1 MNSKLEDGLG
11 KLAMLLVFGYL
22 AYKQTMAI
30 VDIFLQR
37 ATIPMWQLTVLSLVF
52 STIFLFL
59 ILYFTV
65 TRLPPKNSANGLEPR
80 VTAILGT
87 FVMMVLIVLPAGEI
101 TVGMRLVSTLL
112 IIVGTVLSVYC
123 LRQLGRSFSIMATAR
138 ELVTEGPYKI
148 IRHPL
153 YGAEVITIVGV
164 TIGHWSLSAVLLGLI
179 WLGLQIRR
187 AQNEERVLRASFPAY
202 GDYARRVPMLLP
214 GFMMPNFRRA

>member
-22 AYKQTMAI
+22 AYKQTVAI
-30 VDIFLQR
+30 VDILLQR

-164 TIGHWSLSAVLLGLI
+164 TIGHWSLPAVMLGLI
-179 WLGLQIRR
+179 WLVLQIRR

>member
-30 VDIFLQR
+30 VDILLQR

-164 TIGHWSLSAVLLGLI
+164 TIGHWSLPAVMLGLI
-179 WLGLQIRR
+179 WLVLQIRR

>member
-11 KLAMLLVFGYL
+11 KLAMLVVFGYL
-22 AYKQTMAI
+22 AYKQTLSIAGI
-30 VDIFLQR
+30 ILHR
-37 ATIPMWQLTVLSLVF
+37 ADVPMWQLTVLSLVF

-65 TRLPPKNSANGLEPR
+65 TRLPPKNSASGLEPR
-80 VTAILGT
+80 VTAIVGT
-87 FVMMVLIVLPAGEI
+87 FVMMLLIVLPAGEI
-101 TVGMRLVSTLL
+101 SAAMQMLSTVL

-123 LRQLGRSFSIMATAR
+123 LRQLGKSFSIMATAR

-164 TIGHWSLSAVLLGLI
+164 TIGHWSASAALLGLV
-179 WLGLQIRR
+179 WLALQIRR
-187 AQNEERVLRASFPAY
+187 AQNEERVLRASFPEY
-202 GDYARRVPMLLP
+202 GDYARRVPMLMP
-214 GFMMPNFRRA
+214 GFLMPKLRRA

>member
-30 VDIFLQR
+30 VDLLLQR

-164 TIGHWSLSAVLLGLI
+164 TIGHWSLPAVLLSLI
-179 WLGLQIRR
+179 WLSLQIRR